1 MFFNFFWIYGPY
13 FQPKILMYLS
23 RRILSSL
30 FKKAIY
36 FLISKVTTKFSW
48 TYKLEFWAENMPQ
61 KSEKKKVEEHKAPSE
76 FRSDA

>member
-1 MFFNFFWIYGPY
+1 MFFNFFFWIFGAC
-13 FQPKILMYLS
+13 FQLKIPTYLS

-61 KSEKKKVEEHKAPSE
+61 KSEKKVEEHKAPSE